1 MAVVVNTNVDSIKI
15 QNCLTS
21 SLNKMSVSMQRMS
34 TGLKV

>member
-21 SLNKMSVSMQRMS
+21 SLNKISPNI
-34 TGLKV
+34 LY